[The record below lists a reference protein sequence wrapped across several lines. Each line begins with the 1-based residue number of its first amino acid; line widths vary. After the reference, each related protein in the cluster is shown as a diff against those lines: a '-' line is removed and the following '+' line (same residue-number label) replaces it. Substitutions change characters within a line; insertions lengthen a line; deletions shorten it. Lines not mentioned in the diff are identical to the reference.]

1 MQEAY
6 YKLLKEVEMM
16 KNGENPDVY
25 QATTASNKKSRA
37 QNRSMSNFSDKGK
50 KLFRQLF

>member
-1 MQEAY
+1 MQEAKCKAGGAKQWGKGRESRLSAAQEAY

-25 QATTASNKKSRA
+25 
-37 QNRSMSNFSDKGK
+37 
-50 KLFRQLF
+50 